1 MEQPVS
7 LAKNLGEMNFL
18 NECKGKFALKY
29 ELLNEEAC
37 VSHFPA
43 AHIVLCHMEIYSCFH
58 TEDTR

>member
-7 LAKNLGEMNFL
+7 LAKSLGEMKFL

-43 AHIVLCHMEIYSCFH
+43 APIGLCHMEIYSCFH

>member
-7 LAKNLGEMNFL
+7 LAKSLGEMNFL

-43 AHIVLCHMEIYSCFH
+43 APIGLCHMEIHSCFH
-58 TEDTR
+58 